1 MMRIDGL
8 DVDVRPGETVFDAAR
23 RAGILIPSLCW
34 DGRLEPGG
42 HCRLCVAR
50 IRGRRLPAATC
61 ATPAEDGMVVET
73 DTEELRELRRGI
85 LELTLSEN
93 PGGDCPRCRAVG
105 PCELHALAA
114 RLGVERGRFRGRTS
128 GAARPDPNPFIARDY
143 DRCISC
149 FRCTRICGE
158 VEGDH
163 AIVPA
168 GRGFDTRIAT
178 PFDRGLGESPCTFC
192 GQCVRTCPT
201 GALTD
206 KKWRGPADASVTTT
220 CVYCGTGCSL
230 NLHAKDGRVVGV
242 TPDLDGPAN
251 RGALCV
257 KGQFGFDFLH
267 RPERLKTPLIRE
279 GGGFREASWDEAL
292 DLVARRFRDH
302 RGDAFYAI
310 ASGRAPNE
318 SAYLL
323 QKFARTRMGTH
334 QVDNC
339 ARL

>member
-1 MMRIDGL
+1 MRIDGKEIEF
-8 DVDVRPGETVFDAAR
+8 RKGETVFEAAR
-23 RAGILIPSLCW
+23 RAGIVIPSLCW
-34 DGRLEPGG
+34 DPRLEPGG
-42 HCRLCVAR
+42 HCRLCVVNVK
-50 IRGRRLPAATC
+50 GRRLPAASC
-61 ATPAEDGMVVET
+61 ATPAEAGLEVVT
-73 DTEELRELRRGI
+73 DTPELRELRADLLGMV
-85 LELTLSEN
+85 LSEN
-93 PGGDCPRCRAVG
+93 PAGDCPRCRISG

-114 RLGVERGRFRGRTS
+114 KLGVARGGFAGRTS

-143 DRCISC
+143 DRCIDC
-149 FRCTRICGE
+149 YRCTRICGE

-178 PFDRGLGESPCTFC
+178 PFDRDLAESPCTFC
-192 GQCVRTCPT
+192 GQCVQTCPT
-201 GALTD
+201 GALLD
-206 KKWRGPADASVTTT
+206 KKWREPATSAVKTT
-220 CVYCGTGCSL
+220 CPYCGTGCSL
-230 NLHAKDGRVVGV
+230 VLHARENRVVGV

-251 RGALCV
+251 QGALCV
-257 KGQFGFDFLH
+257 KGQFAFDFLR

-279 GGGFREASWDEAL
+279 GDGFREASWDEAFEL
-292 DLVARRFRDH
+292 IARRLPAYK
-302 RGDAFYAI
+302 GDAFYAI

-318 SAYLL
+318 AAYLL